1 MSYGTPSR
9 RAGNLLIVLSV
20 LLPLCIA
27 GWLVWRSA
35 HSSAD
40 EKKETPEL
48 KPGPS
53 ASGESGQDRSGKPE
67 ESPQSAPSEKDG
79 KEGDK
84 DDQKGYP
91 LKGMTVV
98 LDPGH
103 NPNNRKHP
111 DKINQLVDIGTNK
124 KACDTTGTETN
135 SGYAEAS
142 FTLDLARRIR
152 TDLEKR
158 GATVKLTQDG
168 KRSYGPCV
176 DERAEIG
183 NTAKADAAI
192 SLHADGAAQGGHGF
206 HVILPA
212 SVREGDAD
220 TTLIAGPSR
229 HLGTS
234 LAKAFHEVSGARISN
249 YIGTKDGLVTRD
261 DLGGLNLSRV
271 PKVFL
276 ECGNMRD
283 AQEAAHFTDP
293 KWRGRAADGIS
304 EGISNFLTKKA
315 KS

>member
-9 RAGNLLIVLSV
+9 RGGNLLIVLSV
-20 LLPLCIA
+20 LVPLCFA
-27 GWLVWRSA
+27 GWLVWRSGQG
-35 HSSAD
+35 SAD
-40 EKKETPEL
+40 EKKGAPDL

-53 ASGESGQDRSGKPE
+53 ASDGGGQDGSEKPGK
-67 ESPQSAPSEKDG
+67 SAQPDPSEKDG
-79 KEGDK
+79 KEGGK
-84 DDQKGYP
+84 GDQKGYP
-91 LKGMTVV
+91 LKGKTVV

-103 NPNNRKHP
+103 NPNNRNHP
-111 DKINQLVDIGTNK
+111 DKINELVDIGTNK
-124 KACDTTGTETN
+124 KACDTTGTATN

-152 TDLEKR
+152 TSLEKQ

-168 KRSYGPCV
+168 ERSFGPCV

-183 NTAKADAAI
+183 NKANADAAV

-212 SVREGDAD
+212 SVHEGDAD
-220 TTLIAGPSR
+220 TTAIHGPSR
-229 HLGTS
+229 RLGTS
-234 LAKAFHEVSGARISN
+234 LATAFNEVSGARISN
-249 YIGTKDGLVTRD
+249 YIGAKDGLVTRG
-261 DLGGLNLSRV
+261 DLGGLNLSKV

-283 AQEAAHFTDP
+283 SQDAAQFKDP

-304 EGISNFLTKKA
+304 EGISNFLTQKA